1 MREFII
7 FKDNSERVNNKF
19 NNQVSL
25 ILFLKKKKVKFKF
38 QFNFN
43 LLKKTWNMLEDSSFF
58 IMSQL
63 IIEMKNYLKGQ
74 KKKNL
79 SNGLPI

>member
-1 MREFII
+1 MRESII

-25 ILFLKKKKVKFKF
+25 ILFLKKKIKFKF

-63 IIEMKNYLKGQ
+63 RIEMKNYLKRIE
-74 KKKNL
+74 KKN
-79 SNGLPI
+79 